1 MTLEIG
7 ARGLV
12 GSRTYRSFVNLG
24 VPVPKTKKLC
34 KVLSVVAARCSY
46 AVYLAQRYCVDDKTD
61 ACVRLPKS
69 RAPVVNNIVYLREKG
84 IDRFYHFTD
93 VANLESIREHGLM
106 SA

>member
-46 AVYLAQRYCVDDKTD
+46 AIYLAHKDSVWYDKTD
-61 ACVRLPKS
+61 LVM
-69 RAPVVNNIVYLREKG
+69 E
-84 IDRFYHFTD
+84 D
-93 VANLESIREHGLM
+93 VPDVLKDELDLHAELLL
-106 SA
+106 